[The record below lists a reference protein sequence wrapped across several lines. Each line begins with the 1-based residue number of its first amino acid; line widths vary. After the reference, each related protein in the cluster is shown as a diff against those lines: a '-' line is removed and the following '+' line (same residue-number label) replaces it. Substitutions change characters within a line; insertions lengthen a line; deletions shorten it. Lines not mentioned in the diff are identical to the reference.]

1 MCAHCCRGGES
12 PDSPRMITD
21 SHLHAQKVYQVSEL
35 TREIKGLLEES
46 FPVLWVEGEIS
57 GYKRH
62 SSGHHYFTL
71 KDSLSQLSAVMWR
84 GRAAALNFTPVDGMK
99 VLAWGSLSVY
109 EAGGRYQLDVLLL
122 RPAGLGELQIAFEA
136 LKARLA
142 AEGLFDTA
150 RKRPLPPFPKRI
162 GIVTSPDGAALQ
174 DMRTVAAKRWPVA
187 VLVLAGAR
195 VQGEGAASEIAAAI
209 KDLNAY
215 GKVDVIVVGRGGGSL
230 EDLWAFNEE
239 IVARAIFA
247 SKIPV
252 VSAIGH
258 EVDFTISDFV
268 ADVRAPTPSAAME
281 IILPDREEVAAQ
293 LVAFRQR
300 LTRRVHESLSVAK
313 SCLTALAT
321 HWALRRP
328 VDLVRG
334 HRQRLDELE
343 TRLQSASYRVT
354 QAARQKLA
362 HIQDLLRA
370 HHPDV
375 VLARGFSIVTRPDG
389 SILRDA
395 SATHIDEILH
405 IRLRRG
411 ALDAG
416 VKTIQPS
423 VDSE

>member
-1 MCAHCCRGGES
+1 
-12 PDSPRMITD
+12 MITD
-21 SHLHAQKVYQVSEL
+21 SHLHAQKVYQISEL

-71 KDSLSQLSAVMWR
+71 KDSLAQLSAVMWR
-84 GRAAALNFTPVDGMK
+84 GRASALTFRPVDGMK

-122 RPAGLGELQIAFEA
+122 RPAGLGKLQIAFEA

-162 GIVTSPDGAALQ
+162 GLVTSPDGAALQ
-174 DMRTVAAKRWPVA
+174 DMRTVAAKRWPA
-187 VLVLAGAR
+187 AMLVLAPAR
-195 VQGEGAASEIAAAI
+195 VQGEGAASEIATGI
-209 KDLNAY
+209 RDLNAY
-215 GKVDVIVVGRGGGSL
+215 GKVDVIVIGRGGGSL

-239 IVARAIFA
+239 IVGRAIFA

-252 VSAIGH
+252 VSAVGH

-281 IILPDREEVAAQ
+281 IILPDREEIAAQ
-293 LVAFRQR
+293 VATLRQR
-300 LTRRVHESLSVAK
+300 MSRRVSETLTSAKGRLSR
-313 SCLTALAT
+313 LAT

-343 TRLQSASYRVT
+343 MRLQSASNRVT

-395 SATHIDEILH
+395 SATHIDETLH

>member
-1 MCAHCCRGGES
+1 
-12 PDSPRMITD
+12 
-21 SHLHAQKVYQVSEL
+21 LHAQKVYQVSEL

-84 GRAAALNFTPVDGMK
+84 GRAAALTFAPVDGMK

-109 EAGGRYQLDVLLL
+109 EAGGRYQLDVLLM

-142 AEGLFDTA
+142 AEGLFETA

-162 GIVTSPDGAALQ
+162 GIVTSADGAALH
-174 DMRTVAAKRWPVA
+174 DMRTVAAKRWPIA
-187 VLVLAGAR
+187 QLVLAPAR
-195 VQGEGAASEIAAAI
+195 VQGEGAASEIVAAI
-209 KDLNAY
+209 KDLNSY
-215 GKVDVIVVGRGGGSL
+215 GKVDVIVIGRGGGSL

-239 IVARAIFA
+239 IVARAIFS

-252 VSAIGH
+252 VSAVGH

-268 ADVRAPTPSAAME
+268 ADLRAPTPSAAME
-281 IILPDREEVAAQ
+281 IILPDREEIALQLAA
-293 LVAFRQR
+293 LRHR
-300 LTRRVHESLSVAK
+300 MSRRVSETLATTKGRISR
-313 SCLTALAT
+313 LAT

-334 HRQRLDELE
+334 HRQRLDELNM
-343 TRLQSASYRVT
+343 RLQSAANRLT
-354 QAARQKLA
+354 QSARQKLA

-370 HHPDV
+370 HHPET

-395 SATHIDEILH
+395 TATHIDETLH

-411 ALDAG
+411 ELDAG
-416 VKTIQPS
+416 VKAIQPPA
-423 VDSE
+423 DSE

>member
-1 MCAHCCRGGES
+1 
-12 PDSPRMITD
+12 MITD
-21 SHLHAQKVYQVSEL
+21 TPLHAQKVYQVSEL

-162 GIVTSPDGAALQ
+162 GLVTSPDGAALQ
-174 DMRTVAAKRWPVA
+174 DMRTVAAKRWPAA

-195 VQGEGAASEIAAAI
+195 VQGEGAASEISAAI
-209 KDLNAY
+209 KDLNAF
-215 GKVDVIVVGRGGGSL
+215 GKVDLIVIGRGGGSL

-247 SKIPV
+247 SKTPV
-252 VSAIGH
+252 VSAVGH

-281 IILPDREEVAAQ
+281 IILPDREEIAAQ
-293 LVAFRQR
+293 LAALRQR
-300 LTRRVHESLSVAK
+300 LARRVIETLTSAKGRLSR
-313 SCLTALAT
+313 LAT

-343 TRLQSASYRVT
+343 MRLQSASNRLT

-395 SATHIDEILH
+395 SATHIDETLH
-405 IRLRRG
+405 VRLRRG
-411 ALDAG
+411 ALDAS
-416 VKTIQPS
+416 VETIQPS

>member
-1 MCAHCCRGGES
+1 
-12 PDSPRMITD
+12 
-21 SHLHAQKVYQVSEL
+21 LHAQKVYQVSEL

-84 GRAAALNFTPVDGMK
+84 GRAAALTFAPADGMK

-142 AEGLFDTA
+142 AEGLFDSA
-150 RKRPLPPFPKRI
+150 RKKPLPPFPKRI
-162 GIVTSPDGAALQ
+162 GIVTSADGAALQ
-174 DMRTVAAKRWPVA
+174 DMRTVAAKRWPIA
-187 VLVLAGAR
+187 QLVLASAR

-215 GKVDVIVVGRGGGSL
+215 GKVDIIVIGRGGGSL

-239 IVARAIFA
+239 IVARAIFT

-252 VSAIGH
+252 VSAVGH

-268 ADVRAPTPSAAME
+268 ADLRAPTPSAAME
-281 IILPDREEVAAQ
+281 IILPDREEIAAQ
-293 LVAFRQR
+293 LLALRQR
-300 LTRRVHESLSVAK
+300 LARRIHESFSTAK
-313 SCLTALAT
+313 SSLAALAT

-328 VDLVRG
+328 VDLVHG
-334 HRQRLDELE
+334 HRQRLDELNMRLQTGA
-343 TRLQSASYRVT
+343 TRLT
-354 QAARQKLA
+354 QAARQKLT
-362 HIQDLLRA
+362 HIQEILRA

-375 VLARGFSIVTRPDG
+375 VLARGFSIVTQPDG

-395 SATHIDEILH
+395 RATHIDETLH

-411 ALDAG
+411 ELDAG
-416 VKTIQPS
+416 VKAVQPS
-423 VDSE
+423 LDSE

>member
-1 MCAHCCRGGES
+1 
-12 PDSPRMITD
+12 
-21 SHLHAQKVYQVSEL
+21 LHAQKVYQVSEL

-84 GRAAALNFTPVDGMK
+84 GRAATLTFTPADGMK

-142 AEGLFDTA
+142 AEGLFDSA
-150 RKRPLPPFPKRI
+150 RKKPLPPFPKRI
-162 GIVTSPDGAALQ
+162 GIVTSADGAALQ
-174 DMRTVAAKRWPVA
+174 DMRTVAAKRWPIA
-187 VLVLAGAR
+187 QLVLASAR

-215 GKVDVIVVGRGGGSL
+215 GKVDIIVIGRGGGSL

-239 IVARAIFA
+239 IVARAIFT

-252 VSAIGH
+252 VSAVGH

-268 ADVRAPTPSAAME
+268 ADLRAPTPSAAME
-281 IILPDREEVAAQ
+281 IILPDREEIAAQ
-293 LVAFRQR
+293 LLALRQR
-300 LTRRVHESLSVAK
+300 LARRIHESFSTAK
-313 SCLTALAT
+313 SSLAALAT

-328 VDLVRG
+328 VDLVHG
-334 HRQRLDELE
+334 HRQRLDELNMRLQTGA
-343 TRLQSASYRVT
+343 TRLT
-354 QAARQKLA
+354 QAARQKLT
-362 HIQDLLRA
+362 HIQEILRA

-375 VLARGFSIVTRPDG
+375 VLARGFSIVTQPDG

-395 SATHIDEILH
+395 RATHIDETLH

-411 ALDAG
+411 ELDAG
-416 VKTIQPS
+416 VKAVQPS
-423 VDSE
+423 LDSE